1 MAWRI
6 DEFLVRGEID
16 NRVRGRVVGRLWFV
30 GRTDPV
36 ELGLAGNA
44 WRDVAGRR
52 LVFTYAKPKPGIPE
66 GLRGTQ
72 TGVVG
77 DITASRK
84 VKVPEIPLDQIGEY
98 YAARKPWPWHWGN
111 SLYLEW
117 FSAANGRV
125 VIESASYELTVV
137 GEAAWEMTEDEER
150 IQRQANGEAMVQFME
165 RLGQAASAAAG
176 REDESL
182 EADRPQTEEEAERM
196 LEESD
201 RLVDRIQARMEREGA
216 DADFEKILD
225 EELERRRRERGEP
238 TRAPE
243 EEAQSAEWIEEL
255 NRAAEEVASDPVEP
269 ERARRKHPLAERA
282 FEFSLRLHEEIDDN
296 DWLPADASPEHP
308 VAELVATVMKAAAKL
323 AGALH
328 GEDYP
333 PPVDNCGHVIARL
346 KRAAG
351 YFSDAQLAVDACLE
365 QELTDSAWLAEVR
378 REIAALAAET
388 DQFIGELRERLA
400 RGWD

>member
-117 FSAANGRV
+117 FSVANGRV
-125 VIESASYELTVV
+125 VIESATYELSVV
-137 GEAAWEMTEDEER
+137 GDMAWEMTEKEE
-150 IQRQANGEAMVQFME
+150 Q
-165 RLGQAASAAAG
+165 SH
-176 REDESL
+176 
-182 EADRPQTEEEAERM
+182 
-196 LEESD
+196 
-201 RLVDRIQARMEREGA
+201 
-216 DADFEKILD
+216 
-225 EELERRRRERGEP
+225 RR
-238 TRAPE
+238 TA
-243 EEAQSAEWIEEL
+243 
-255 NRAAEEVASDPVEP
+255 
-269 ERARRKHPLAERA
+269 
-282 FEFSLRLHEEIDDN
+282 
-296 DWLPADASPEHP
+296 
-308 VAELVATVMKAAAKL
+308 
-323 AGALH
+323 
-328 GEDYP
+328 
-333 PPVDNCGHVIARL
+333 
-346 KRAAG
+346 RAAG
-351 YFSDAQLAVDACLE
+351 AGVGLSDLAGLKRFRA
-365 QELTDSAWLAEVR
+365 LTEYR
-378 REIAALAAET
+378 
-388 DQFIGELRERLA
+388 
-400 RGWD
+400 